1 LSLCKSRNCVVP
13 IVEFSLSTANDFAF
27 EELQLVEELEDD
39 FDLSVVNMLTIIF
52 WFNTNPKIIA
62 TDKIREFVFL
72 LSSMSINTIP
82 TVKVTPIINN
92 NLINDKMLKLL
103 AVT

>member
-1 LSLCKSRNCVVP
+1 VNVLPQHRHSFPL
-13 IVEFSLSTANDFAF
+13 EAEGDDFEA
-27 EELQLVEELEDD
+27 EEED
-39 FDLSVVNMLTIIF
+39 FDLMVVNMFTIIF

-62 TDKIREFVFL
+62 TDKISEFVFL

-82 TVKVTPIINN
+82 TAKVTPIINN

-103 AVT
+103 ALT

>member
-39 FDLSVVNMLTIIF
+39 FVFSGSQLSNLEVPQLT
-52 WFNTNPKIIA
+52 
-62 TDKIREFVFL
+62 L
-72 LSSMSINTIP
+72 LLITKRARSA
-82 TVKVTPIINN
+82 IIN
-92 NLINDKMLKLL
+92 IK
-103 AVT
+103 